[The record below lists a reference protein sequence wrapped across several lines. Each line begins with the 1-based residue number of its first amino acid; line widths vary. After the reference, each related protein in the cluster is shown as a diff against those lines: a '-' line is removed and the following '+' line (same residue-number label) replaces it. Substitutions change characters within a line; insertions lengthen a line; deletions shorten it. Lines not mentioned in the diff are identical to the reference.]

1 MHGDIAQYNVQEK
14 GAEGV
19 PAQRGRVAGTH
30 PCNTQ
35 TNKGSKESYSTVTSI
50 RSVGK
55 QQNNKARWVAPLL
68 TPSSSLLYLQLIL
81 FLHLRLY
88 QHQHLH

>member
-1 MHGDIAQYNVQEK
+1 METLPSTMFRKRGQRESQPS
-14 GAEGV
+14 GV
-19 PAQRGRVAGTH
+19 EWQGHILATPRRTKAPKKSYPAVAL
-30 PCNTQ
+30 
-35 TNKGSKESYSTVTSI
+35 I

-68 TPSSSLLYLQLIL
+68 TPSSSLLYLQLIS
-81 FLHLRLY
+81 FLHLGLY